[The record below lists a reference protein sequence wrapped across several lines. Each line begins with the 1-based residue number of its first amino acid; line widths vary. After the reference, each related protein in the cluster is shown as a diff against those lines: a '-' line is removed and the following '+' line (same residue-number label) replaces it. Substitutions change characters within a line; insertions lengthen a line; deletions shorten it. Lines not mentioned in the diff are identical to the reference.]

1 MNSFNHDTSDE
12 NWYAVLSLSAAAP
25 EAEIAAAVELL
36 GRRAAALA
44 VTSPERSRELREI
57 VRSIKQDLLSGPD
70 ARQRYD
76 RALAQQAATMV
87 ATPPPG
93 PQPVSPPVPQAWP
106 QQAQQPGPQPWQQ
119 PVPQPGPPQSWQQ
132 PVPSPVQ
139 QPGAGP
145 ARPPVRGSG
154 LSRFLRSGW
163 VCSSCGTNA
172 MPSDRFCMKCGA
184 RITAPV
190 SARPRSGDQANAAVV
205 RCAACGE
212 VVAPEHGFCTG
223 CGAIRP

>member
-1 MNSFNHDTSDE
+1 MSSFNVSGE
-12 NWYAVLSLSAAAP
+12 NWYAVLSLGAAAS

-36 GRRAAALA
+36 GRRATALA
-44 VTSPERSRELREI
+44 VTSPDRSRELREI
-57 VRSIKQDLLSGPD
+57 VRSIKQDLLSGPE

-93 PQPVSPPVPQAWP
+93 SQPAPPPGWPQPG
-106 QQAQQPGPQPWQQ
+106 QQPASPQPW
-119 PVPQPGPPQSWQQ
+119 PPSAPQPG
-132 PVPSPVQ
+132 Q

-145 ARPPVRGSG
+145 ARPLVWGSALG
-154 LSRFLRSGW
+154 RFLRSGW

-172 MPSDRFCMKCGA
+172 MPSDRFCMKCGTK
-184 RITAPV
+184 ITAPV
-190 SARPRSGDQANAAVV
+190 AAKPRSGDQASAVV

-212 VVAPEHGFCTG
+212 EVAPGHSFCTS